1 MDTANPSFANPL
13 QPGANLKRRLASG
26 ETCVGS
32 FVKVPSPDMVEILA
46 GAGMDFVVADA
57 EHGPITP
64 ETCQQMARAAEACGM
79 PLIVRVGEIGS
90 PGTVNRFLDTG
101 VAGVKLP
108 HISSPEAARE
118 HLDEVLYPPE
128 GKRGLAGGRWARYGT
143 AQPLHQLVEE
153 FKSSFVIVAQIEEVE
168 AVERLDELLELEEPD
183 VFLVGPTDLASS
195 MGLRGDKSDR
205 RVRELVDE
213 TLKRIVAAGR
223 TAGALAS
230 SPAEATALIELGV
243 RYLVFNG
250 ESLVQW
256 GARLGLEAAKGRVS
270 P

>member
-1 MDTANPSFANPL
+1 LETVNPSFGNPL
-13 QPGANLKRRLASG
+13 QTGADLKLRLASG
-26 ETCVGS
+26 ETCLGS
-32 FVKVPSPDMVEILA
+32 FVKIPSPDLVEVLA
-46 GAGMDFVVADA
+46 GAGLDFVVADA

-64 ETCQQMARAAEACGM
+64 ETCQQMARAAEACGI
-79 PLIVRVGEIGS
+79 PLLVRVGEIGS

-108 HISSPEAARE
+108 HTSSPEAARE
-118 HLDEVLYPPE
+118 HLDQVLYPPE

-143 AQPLHQLVEE
+143 AQPLHRLVED

-195 MGLRGDKSDR
+195 MGLRGDKGDQ
-205 RVRELVDE
+205 RVQDLVNE
-213 TLKRIVAAGR
+213 TLRRIAASGR

-230 SPAEATALIELGV
+230 SPAEVPALLELGV

-250 ESLVQW
+250 ESLVHW
-256 GARLGLEAAKGRVS
+256 GARLGLEAAKERVS

>member
-1 MDTANPSFANPL
+1 VETANPSFGYPL
-13 QPGANLKRRLASG
+13 RTGADLKRRLASG

-32 FVKVPSPDMVEILA
+32 FVKIPSPDLVEVLA
-46 GAGMDFVVADA
+46 GAGLDFVVADA
-57 EHGPITP
+57 EHGPIAP
-64 ETCQQMARAAEACGM
+64 ETCQQMARAAESCGI

-118 HLDEVLYPPE
+118 HIDEVLYPPE
-128 GKRGLAGGRWARYGT
+128 GKRGLAGGRWARYGA
-143 AQPLHQLVEE
+143 AQPLQQLVED
-153 FKSSFVIVAQIEEVE
+153 FKSSFVIVAQIEEIE

-195 MGLRGDKSDR
+195 MGLRGNKGDQ
-205 RVRELVDE
+205 RVQDLVNE
-213 TLKRIVAAGR
+213 TLERIAAAGR
-223 TAGALAS
+223 VAGALAAN
-230 SPAEATALIELGV
+230 PAEVPALLELGV

-250 ESLVQW
+250 ESLVHW
-256 GARLGLEAAKGRVS
+256 GAKLGLEAVKARVS